1 MRRLLREAGLDR
13 PARFLPL
20 ILAACAVLFYWQVLS
35 YGLWFDDYMD
45 LRPWGKA
52 DAWRALTGAWS
63 VQGWQDPYHRPLSSL
78 LTFLLF
84 ELFGLNTRAL
94 HATSLAG
101 LALIVIVLFEA
112 VRRLVDRR
120 WATVVVVAY
129 LLHPVLPNSTIAW
142 VGNLKHVAA
151 VVTVVSAFW
160 WWAARGASV
169 TWRAWWPIAAC
180 AVVGFYVKEDTV
192 MVLPALLVT
201 QWIVARSSGAR
212 PAPTAALWAGS
223 AGLLAVLALVRM
235 VVLPEAAG
243 STDLFF
249 ERPLREALLNAA
261 YTPARALFVIRYQG
275 EIMWWATAF
284 VTLLVVAG
292 GVAAARQ
299 PSSIA
304 GRLWILGACLGA
316 AFSAPLLFAIDMT
329 TMRAHLVTLAASL
342 VWTGG
347 VAALWQW
354 ATLRH
359 VRVLVGAV
367 VVLGALRLGFIV
379 QRQLDERFGP
389 CGWETGNFDRDVSAW
404 PDNVI
409 PADTK
414 AWLARK
420 TAVCEDER
428 TPYLWDEVDAIR
440 WRTEDGIVAL
450 VSTRLTR
457 ARLEISP
464 GSGDA
469 WLMGP
474 QGVIAHLPDG
484 TGGSITIALP
494 TSWRS
499 WLRDSHRL
507 MLRTTSPRDLTITP
521 IR

>member
-1 MRRLLREAGLDR
+1 MDR
-13 PARFLPL
+13 PARFLPF

-45 LRPWGKA
+45 LRPWGQA
-52 DAWRALTGAWS
+52 DVWRALTGAWS

-94 HATSLAG
+94 HAMSLVG
-101 LALIVIVLFEA
+101 LAIIVIVLFEA

-120 WATVVVVAY
+120 WAIVVVVVY
-129 LLHPVLPNSTIAW
+129 VLHPVLPNSTLAW

-151 VVTVVSAFW
+151 VVTVVCALW

-180 AVVGFYVKEDTV
+180 AVVGFYLKEDTV

-201 QWIVARSSGAR
+201 QWIIARTSGSR
-212 PAPTAALWAGS
+212 PAPTPWLWAGVC
-223 AGLLAVLALVRM
+223 GLFVVLAVIRIA
-235 VVLPEAAG
+235 VLPEAAG

-249 ERPLREALLNAA
+249 ERPLREVWLNAA

-275 EIMWWATAF
+275 EIMWWATSY
-284 VTLLVVAG
+284 VSLLVVAG
-292 GVAAARQ
+292 GVAATRQ
-299 PSSIA
+299 PTSTA
-304 GRLWILGACLGA
+304 GRLWMLGACLGA
-316 AFSAPLLFAIDMT
+316 AFSAPLLLAMDMT
-329 TMRAHLVTLAASL
+329 TMRAHLVTLSAAF
-342 VWTGG
+342 VWAGG
-347 VAALWQW
+347 MAAVWQW
-354 ATLRH
+354 AAPRRM
-359 VRVLVGAV
+359 RVLVGAV
-367 VVLGALRLGFIV
+367 VVIGALRLGYIV
-379 QRQLDERFGP
+379 DRQLDERFGP

-404 PDNVI
+404 PEYVI
-409 PADTK
+409 PEDTK

-420 TAVCEDER
+420 AAVCEDER

-440 WRTEDGIVAL
+440 WQTEDGIVAL
-450 VSTRLTR
+450 VSSRLSR
-457 ARLEISP
+457 ARLEISS

-474 QGVIAHLPDG
+474 QGLIAHLPDG
-484 TGGSITIALP
+484 AGGSITVDLP
-494 TSWRS
+494 PSWRS
-499 WLRDSHRL
+499 WLRDAHRL
-507 MLRTTSPRDLTITP
+507 TLRTTSPRNLTIAP